1 MKKKTIIGLAIALI
15 ACMAFFVACSGENVT
30 KYTVTYVTNGGS
42 SISATSLAEG
52 SSITAPAEPTKDGYI
67 LVGWF
72 FDEALE
78 QAVSFPFTLEDDI
91 TLYAKWMSNKEYFL
105 AARDATVNS
114 NQFEYNF
121 NLNVTTKF
129 AAFNGPSA
137 ISQGNVKYNSASQN
151 SYIKR
156 ENNSGLL
163 ISDGTIYTVKTGT
176 SLSEFKV
183 NKDNKLYGYS
193 STQVSNDFK
202 YESSS
207 YAKVLFEYGEDKI
220 TAVTKTSQNKYKVTF
235 SGSITGFMNTA
246 LNALNSPIVQRFIN
260 VPENDSNLNVYV
272 TFDNGKIDKFEYEF
286 SISVSLASITFH
298 YDLDFVKVGT
308 GVTITP
314 PAFQN
319 VSISETDINTD
330 LNDIKSA
337 FTSYK
342 AQQNSGYNYTVK
354 TKVDYPGAFAI
365 NSTTAGRTM
374 RNISGNEVYFWNR
387 IEFDSDYKNND
398 LYKNKGIDDY
408 ERYRI
413 KVASGDVYDVEYRVF
428 PPKYE
433 YTKLDDY
440 ENGDIDEYY
449 LLLKNEFFNT
459 TNISIVQKASSA
471 GNTTYS
477 LGLTND
483 GIVALL
489 SFIDENIRVDVNEQN
504 EITIYNIESEM
515 IIKNAEF
522 DIIISEGKIT
532 EININIK
539 GSYIGSYP
547 ETKFEGACTFELEYE
562 LVTNNKG
569 ANYTAP
575 DKIKDADLSNS

>member
-1 MKKKTIIGLAIALI
+1 
-15 ACMAFFVACSGENVT
+15 
-30 KYTVTYVTNGGS
+30 
-42 SISATSLAEG
+42 
-52 SSITAPAEPTKDGYI
+52 
-67 LVGWF
+67 
-72 FDEALE
+72 
-78 QAVSFPFTLEDDI
+78 
-91 TLYAKWMSNKEYFL
+91 
-105 AARDATVNS
+105 
-114 NQFEYNF
+114 
-121 NLNVTTKF
+121 
-129 AAFNGPSA
+129 
-137 ISQGNVKYNSASQN
+137 
-151 SYIKR
+151 
-156 ENNSGLL
+156 
-163 ISDGTIYTVKTGT
+163 
-176 SLSEFKV
+176 
-183 NKDNKLYGYS
+183 
-193 STQVSNDFK
+193 
-202 YESSS
+202 
-207 YAKVLFEYGEDKI
+207 
-220 TAVTKTSQNKYKVTF
+220 
-235 SGSITGFMNTA
+235 MNTA

-260 VPENDSNLNVYV
+260 VPEIDSNLNVYV

-330 LNDIKSA
+330 LDDIKSA

-342 AQQNSGYNYTVK
+342 LQQNSGYNYTVK
-354 TKVDYPGAFAI
+354 TKVDYPGANAI

-374 RNISGNEVYFWNR
+374 RNISGDEVYFWNR
-387 IEFDSDYKNND
+387 IEFDSDYKNKD
-398 LYKNKGIDDY
+398 LYKDKGIVDY

-413 KVASGDVYDVEYRVF
+413 KEARGDVYDVQDGVLF
-428 PPKYE
+428 NI

-489 SFIDENIRVDVNEQN
+489 SFIDDNIRVDVKEQN

-522 DIIISEGKIT
+522 DIIISGGKIT

-547 ETKFEGACTFELEYE
+547 ETEFEGACTFELEYE
-562 LVTNNKG
+562 LVTNDEG
-569 ANYTAP
+569 AAYAAP
-575 DKIKDADLSNS
+575 ADITKYDIPNS